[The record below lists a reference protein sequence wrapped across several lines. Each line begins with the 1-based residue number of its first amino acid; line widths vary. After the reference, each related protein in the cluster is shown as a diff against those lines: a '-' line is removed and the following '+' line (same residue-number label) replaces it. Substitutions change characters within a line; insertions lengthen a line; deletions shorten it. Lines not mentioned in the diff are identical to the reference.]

1 MEPNSSS
8 KRSNAHTY
16 TATMGYTLDLTQK
29 LTVMK
34 NIWHLSRIDGQTTP
48 LGTIEQARMKLK
60 E

>member
-1 MEPNSSS
+1 
-8 KRSNAHTY
+8 
-16 TATMGYTLDLTQK
+16 MGYTLDLTQK